1 MSRGLGAV
9 ALVTTLTTL
18 TTLAALPAGC
28 SSPAPPQPLQLDRNR
43 LTVTN
48 STARDWSSVEIWINR
63 VYRVTVPSIAAGS
76 QFTVTLDAFVAGFG
90 QRFNVKRQ
98 PLTDLRLAAK
108 QPDGTPVEIRYEFE
122 GNPLDGAL
130 KGFR

>member
-9 ALVTTLTTL
+9 AVAVALV
-18 TTLAALPAGC
+18 GC
-28 SSPAPPQPLQLDRNR
+28 SGPPAPPALQLDGNR
-43 LTVTN
+43 LTVNN
-48 STARDWSSVEIWINR
+48 STASDWSSVEIWINQ

-98 PLTDLRLAAK
+98 QLTDLRLAANEF
-108 QPDGTPVEIRYEFE
+108 DGTPVAIRYEFE
-122 GNPLDGAL
+122 GNQLGKAL
-130 KGFR
+130 KGIR

>member
-1 MSRGLGAV
+1 MARGLGAV
-9 ALVTTLTTL
+9 ALATTLTTL
-18 TTLAALPAGC
+18 TTLAAGC
-28 SSPAPPQPLQLDRNR
+28 SSPPPSKALRLEGNR
-43 LTVTN
+43 LTVN
-48 STARDWSSVEIWINR
+48 NNTAGDWSSVEIWINQ

-76 QFTVTLDAFVAGFG
+76 RFTVTLDAFVAGFG

-98 PLTDLRLAAK
+98 QLTDLRLAAK

>member
-18 TTLAALPAGC
+18 AALPAGC
-28 SSPAPPQPLQLDRNR
+28 SSPPPPQPLQLDRNR

-48 STARDWSSVEIWINR
+48 STARDWSSVEIWINQ
-63 VYRVTVPSIAAGS
+63 VYRVTVPSIAARS

-98 PLTDLRLAAK
+98 PLTGLRLAAK
-108 QPDGTPVEIRYEFE
+108 QPDGTPVAIQYEFE
-122 GNPLDGAL
+122 GNQLEAL
-130 KGFR
+130 KGTR